1 MARKIMRVKNAAG
14 VSKTSITAFSAL
26 KLTNEVSTLP
36 TLEFEVHKD
45 ATGANGL
52 EVEGFVSFPVYVGET
67 VVWDYVIKDIKYSNG
82 YFSVFAVQDAE
93 AIKNTPFPF
102 YDVEGRLSAFIRDLN
117 SAMSGQGW
125 IFALGG
131 SSDIGSRKCIVDENT
146 TVWGAV
152 TSLAEQV
159 GARWVIEQ
167 RAQTSVPVTAVVF
180 YAADDWPKT
189 SSIRLFEDVN
199 LKDFEKEY
207 STDGVITKICPIGKD
222 GLLLDGTKQQR
233 MTVPSEAN
241 WITDTSKFNK
251 IVPAWVKFDDVE
263 TTAEL
268 RTQAQAYLQTV
279 NSPFVS
285 YSITALDLRRL
296 TGSTLWPQLDVG
308 TYVEFLDK
316 SNNVV
321 VSSQICK
328 VELDL
333 LNPENNTVEISN
345 VAQSF
350 ISSAAAERTQLANT
364 TKIAN
369 EALALAKE
377 GGGGGGSTSWANIT
391 GKPSTFPPSSH
402 THTKAEITDFAHTHT
417 KSQITDFAHNHD
429 ERYYT
434 ETEID
439 NKIDGLKDDIDDK
452 QDKITSSNKLA
463 YSLLS
468 GTPTIPTTTSEL
480 TNNSGFINQRELDNA
495 LDSKQDTLVSGVDIK
510 TVNNQSLLGSGN
522 IDIQGGG
529 GSGADYV
536 TEVGASGIWQ
546 WRKWNSGKIECWGNQ
561 SFSSIALTTQKAG
574 GVYTNNTWAAYSF
587 NLPDNLFTDSPLLF
601 CSVNSNGYTQ
611 CQAIST
617 STTAVSMR
625 MWSSY
630 SATVTNVNV
639 RLLVIGQ

>member
-14 VSKTSITAFSAL
+14 VSKTPITAFSAL

-93 AIKNTPFPF
+93 AIKNTPFPY
-102 YDVEGRLSAFIRDLN
+102 YDVEGSLSAFIRDLN
-117 SAMSGQGW
+117 SAMSGQNW

-131 SSDIGSRKCIVDENT
+131 SSNIGSRKCIVDENT

-199 LKDFEKEY
+199 LKDYEKEY

-222 GLLLDGTKQQR
+222 GLLLDGTKQQH
-233 MTVPSEAN
+233 MTVPSDAN

-328 VELDL
+328 VVLDL

-391 GKPSTFPPSSH
+391 GKPSTFPPSAH
-402 THTKAEITDFAHTHT
+402 THTKAE
-417 KSQITDFAHNHD
+417 ITDFAHNHD

-439 NKIDGLKDDIDDK
+439 NKIDGLKDDLDDK
-452 QDKITSSNKLA
+452 QDV
-463 YSLLS
+463 
-468 GTPTIPTTTSEL
+468 
-480 TNNSGFINQRELDNA
+480 
-495 LDSKQDTLVSGVDIK
+495 LVSGTNIATINGQSLLDGGDIEIPGGGGGAGGYLPAVSLGK
-510 TVNNQSLLGSGN
+510 KDNSTGTQSISTTITKLNIGTTTTVNNDTAGAYFEVTAGQIKCLKSGVVVVSASVYVSHSSTAGYESLFLYKNGSEQMS
-522 IDIQGGG
+522 DTRY
-529 GSGADYV
+529 S
-536 TEVGASGIWQ
+536 TGITTTL
-546 WRKWNSGKIECWGNQ
+546 N
-561 SFSSIALTTQKAG
+561 LTTMIAVSAG
-574 GVYTNNTWAAYSF
+574 DYFDIRGRANASSTFYTNNRA
-587 NLPDNLFTDSPLLF
+587 
-601 CSVNSNGYTQ
+601 
-611 CQAIST
+611 
-617 STTAVSMR
+617 TTLDIM
-625 MWSSY
+625 Y
-630 SATVTNVNV
+630 LNIEPEKEAT
-639 RLLVIGQ
+639 G